1 MRGTAA
7 KQEGIAWTELL
18 KSYRELGQDA
28 PPATRTMVQNVEAN
42 LVRMIASK
50 GPTETTGVH
59 CRP

>member
-7 KQEGIAWTELL
+7 KQEGIAWTELIGY
-18 KSYRELGQDA
+18 YRELGQNA

-42 LVRMIASK
+42 LVRKIASK